1 MPATATPAPRTSTPL
16 DKGKLANAW
25 LGNEATVYVI
35 LGVVVVAGVFTA
47 FIAMRSADPVLA
59 NDAYEYGQKSEGQTQ
74 RNLLPAQR
82 ARNHAATPEDAPI
95 K

>member
-1 MPATATPAPRTSTPL
+1 MNTHNAAETSKPWYRHGMVWMLIAGPAL
-16 DKGKLANAW
+16 
-25 LGNEATVYVI
+25 
-35 LGVVVVAGVFTA
+35 VVVAGVFTA

-59 NDAYEYGQKSEGQTQ
+59 NDAYEYGQKSEGQKQ